1 MIITIM
7 TEYVPVNDTESIFNS
22 TNNNLSVLVKRQSTI
37 LIPIRNVSEPI
48 ASPVQV
54 LISHHPDFNV
64 TRLKLFTTADS
75 VLTYKGDFISN
86 ENNSKSKTQGVWDMN
101 VYARHNLELGN
112 TSNAYIIDVFY
123 FNYTNTNIT
132 NSIIRFPIVFTWPIQ
147 TMDFSLLSYFWI
159 VLVGVIISRI
169 SKRYIDQDQQKNIK
183 SLDEAARNL
192 GPVDYFSIG

>member
-1 MIITIM
+1 M
-7 TEYVPVNDTESIFNS
+7 
-22 TNNNLSVLVKRQSTI
+22 RQ
-37 LIPIRNVSEPI
+37 
-48 ASPVQV
+48 Q
-54 LISHHPDFNV
+54 
-64 TRLKLFTTADS
+64 
-75 VLTYKGDFISN
+75 
-86 ENNSKSKTQGVWDMN
+86 
-101 VYARHNLELGN
+101 LGN

-123 FNYTNTNIT
+123 FNNTNTNIT

-147 TMDFSLLSYFWI
+147 TLDFSLLSYFWI